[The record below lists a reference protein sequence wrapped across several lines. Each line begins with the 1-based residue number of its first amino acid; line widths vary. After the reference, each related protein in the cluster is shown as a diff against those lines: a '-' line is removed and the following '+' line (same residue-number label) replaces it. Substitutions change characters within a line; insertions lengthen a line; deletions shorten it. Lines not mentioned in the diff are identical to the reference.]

1 MSDDNLLIATA
12 PSRSIAD
19 WCKHRGISRAKFYQL
34 DKLGLAPKTYNIG
47 KKRIISPVQDVEW
60 LRQREAES
68 AGAA

>member
-1 MSDDNLLIATA
+1 MSDDNLLLATA

-34 DKLGLAPKTYNIG
+34 DKAGLAPRTFNIG
-47 KKRIISPVQDVEW
+47 TKRIISPVADVEW

-68 AGAA
+68 GAAQ